1 MALLLI
7 LSSILLSLPG
17 AFAHKPRCF
26 EFDLPIPVSLSVSQ
40 FNFPEF
46 NSSYESTAFLTAFVS
61 RTADLSSLIGGQSEI
76 DRSFNIHFE
85 YCEPEK
91 GSNGVVQVLSHGVGF
106 DRSLVHSTAIL
117 PSPRPAHFS

>member
-1 MALLLI
+1 M
-7 LSSILLSLPG
+7 
-17 AFAHKPRCF
+17 
-26 EFDLPIPVSLSVSQ
+26 PVSLSVSQ

-46 NSSYESTAFLTAFVS
+46 NSSYESTAFLTTFVS
-61 RTADLSSLIGGQSEI
+61 QTANLSSLIGGYSEI

-106 DRSLVHSTAIL
+106 DRSLVHFTTTL
-117 PSPRPAHFS
+117 PSSQSAHFG